1 MAYKERQK
9 PRMLCIYEALAKR
22 MKLGQAD
29 QYYLLNREGGFRGEC
44 GLDVFTDA
52 LDSRCLVLND
62 LQLRH
67 NRISIQIDT
76 LVICPDKLLV
86 YETKNHKG
94 DHLWGPLTFRKPSG
108 ATMENPSLQLN
119 RTMARLGVLL
129 AELKIEM
136 PIEGF
141 VVFINPE
148 FNLLSNRKI
157 EEYLLPGQIPRHFQN
172 FRVKG
177 EIRPEQQRLAD
188 ALIRMHNPRH
198 FSEELPEI
206 DYGKLR
212 KELFCLDCGSAV
224 RLDGVKS
231 VYCPVCK
238 KRRRTTKT
246 ILHNVEEFRL
256 LFPDAKVTT
265 PRMAEWCGMDNK
277 DRIYRVLCKNYTA
290 VGKCHGRHYV

>member
-1 MAYKERQK
+1 M
-9 PRMLCIYEALAKR
+9 
-22 MKLGQAD
+22 
-29 QYYLLNREGGFRGEC
+29 
-44 GLDVFTDA
+44 LDVHTDS

-157 EEYLLPGQIPRHFQN
+157 EGI
-172 FRVKG
+172 
-177 EIRPEQQRLAD
+177 LASRAD
-188 ALIRMHNPRH
+188 SAS
-198 FSEELPEI
+198 FSEFSGE
-206 DYGKLR
+206 R
-212 KELFCLDCGSAV
+212 RNSA
-224 RLDGVKS
+224 G
-231 VYCPVCK
+231 
-238 KRRRTTKT
+238 
-246 ILHNVEEFRL
+246 
-256 LFPDAKVTT
+256 A
-265 PRMAEWCGMDNK
+265 
-277 DRIYRVLCKNYTA
+277 TA
-290 VGKCHGRHYV
+290 VG

>member
-1 MAYKERQK
+1 MAYKQRQK
-9 PRMLCIYEALAKR
+9 PWILCVYEALAKR
-22 MKLGQAD
+22 MKLGAGD
-29 QYYLLNREGGFRGEC
+29 QYYLLNRDGGFRGEC
-44 GLDVFTDA
+44 GLDVLTDA

-67 NRISIQIDT
+67 DGSSIQIDT
-76 LVICPDKLLV
+76 LVICPDKLVV

-108 ATMENPSLQLN
+108 ATMENPSFQLK
-119 RTMARLGVLL
+119 RTMARLEVLL
-129 AELKIEM
+129 TDLKIVM

-148 FNLLSNRKI
+148 FNLLSDQKI
-157 EEYLLPGQIPRHFQN
+157 EEYLLHGQIPRHFQN
-172 FRVKG
+172 FRVRG
-177 EIRPEQQRLAD
+177 AIGPDQQRLAD
-188 ALIRMHNPRH
+188 SLIRMHNPR
-198 FSEELPEI
+198 FYAEELPAI

-224 RLDGVKS
+224 RLDGIKS

-238 KRRRTTKT
+238 KRGRTTKT
-246 ILHNVEEFRL
+246 ILYNIEEFRL

-277 DRIYRVLCKNYTA
+277 DRIYRVLRKNYKA

>member
-29 QYYLLNREGGFRGEC
+29 QYYLLNRDGGFRGEC
-44 GLDVFTDA
+44 GLDVLTDA
-52 LDSRCLVLND
+52 LDARCLVLND
-62 LQLRH
+62 LQLKH
-67 NRISIQIDT
+67 DGSSIQIDT
-76 LVICPDKLLV
+76 LVICPDKLVV

-108 ATMENPSLQLN
+108 AKMENPSFQLN
-119 RTMARLGVLL
+119 RTMSRLGVLL
-129 AELKIEM
+129 ADLKIEM
-136 PIEGF
+136 PIEGY

-148 FNLLSNRKI
+148 FNLLSDRKI
-157 EEYLLPGQIPRHFQN
+157 EEYLIHGQIPRHFQN
-172 FRVKG
+172 FRVRG
-177 EIRPEQQRLAD
+177 EIGPEQQRLAD
-188 ALIRMHNPRH
+188 ALIRMHNPR
-198 FSEELPEI
+198 FYAEDLPVI
-206 DYGKLR
+206 DYGNLR
-212 KELFCLDCGSAV
+212 KELFCLDCGSSV
-224 RLDGVKS
+224 RLDGIKS

-238 KRRRTTKT
+238 IRRRTAKT

-277 DRIYRVLCKNYTA
+277 DCVYRVLRKNYKA
-290 VGKCHGRHYV
+290 VGKGHGRHYV

>member
-1 MAYKERQK
+1 MAYKEREK
-9 PRMLCIYEALAKR
+9 PRILCIYEALAKR
-22 MKLGQAD
+22 MKLGPGD
-29 QYYLLNREGGFRGEC
+29 QYYLLHMDGGFVGEC
-44 GLDVFTDA
+44 GLDVHTDT

-67 NRISIQIDT
+67 NRVSIQIDT

-148 FNLLSNRKI
+148 FNLLSNRKV

-177 EIRPEQQRLAD
+177 EIGPEQQRLAD
-188 ALIRMHNPRH
+188 ALIRMHN
-198 FSEELPEI
+198 
-206 DYGKLR
+206 
-212 KELFCLDCGSAV
+212 
-224 RLDGVKS
+224 
-231 VYCPVCK
+231 
-238 KRRRTTKT
+238 
-246 ILHNVEEFRL
+246 
-256 LFPDAKVTT
+256 
-265 PRMAEWCGMDNK
+265 K
-277 DRIYRVLCKNYTA
+277 DRIYRVLCKNYSA
-290 VGKCHGRHYV
+290 VGKCHGRYYV